1 VTIRWQIMR
10 FNCIF

>member
-1 VTIRWQIMR
+1 MIRWQIMR

>member
-1 VTIRWQIMR
+1 VRIRWQIMR

>member
-1 VTIRWQIMR
+1 VIIRWQIMR